1 MKTKLKVLLIAFG
14 LFLTFAFYSNTTIYA
29 ELQDIGVKITYPSA
43 DQKVPLG
50 ELTIFGTSTDNETTD
65 CQVQVDVNDIKPF
78 QNATA
83 TGPMM
88 KNDYSTWI
96 FSYTQDYHLIGEGAN
111 ELTAKI
117 SCLDG
122 PVSLTKYYTV
132 NVIGVNKE
140 QEQ

>member
-1 MKTKLKVLLIAFG
+1 MKTKPMVLLIAFG
-14 LFLTFAFYSNTTIYA
+14 LLLTFAFCNNTIYA
-29 ELQDIGVKITYPSA
+29 ELQDIGVKITSPSA
-43 DQKVPLG
+43 GQEVPVG
-50 ELTIFGTSTDNETTD
+50 KLTIFGTSTDNETTD

-96 FSYTQDYHLIGEGAN
+96 FSFTQDYHLIREGAN
-111 ELTAKI
+111 DLTAKI
-117 SCLDG
+117 SCLYG